1 MDLSFSLLA
10 ELSPAFPG
18 SQRLLQILSCKG
30 LVLSTFRAATPLESH
45 FLFLPFPPVESRF
58 LEAQELCL
66 SCAQVPWRYLKA
78 LC

>member
-1 MDLSFSLLA
+1 MDLSFFLLA
-10 ELSPAFPG
+10 DLSPAFPG
-18 SQRLLQILSCKG
+18 TAFAANPFLQG
-30 LVLSTFRAATPLESH
+30 QVLSIVGAASPLEPH
-45 FLFLPFPPVESRF
+45 FLFLPLLPVESRF